1 MVTCH
6 FGQVV
11 SVTSSIVKDPMKC
24 SNEVVNNLNDVIL
37 YSLTNGILQT
47 KILFTMQRL
56 HYEGKN
62 PQYPRATSSCSRSNQ
77 TGKVEPGHHPALP
90 VPWDSRLYSSRT
102 VDTVVLL
109 SSLLTE
115 AEVSWMLLS
124 AVGTLPPT
132 VSSVFLFGLS
142 RIMKHLGRN
151 IHPNKP

>member
-56 HYEGKN
+56 HYEGKS
-62 PQYPRATSSCSRSNQ
+62 PQYPSDVGVSFYVLHSLVIKETAWPDRSEHRKV
-77 TGKVEPGHHPALP
+77 GKTEQNAGRKKAVRQLP
-90 VPWDSRLYSSRT
+90 
-102 VDTVVLL
+102 
-109 SSLLTE
+109 
-115 AEVSWMLLS
+115 
-124 AVGTLPPT
+124 
-132 VSSVFLFGLS
+132 
-142 RIMKHLGRN
+142 
-151 IHPNKP
+151 